1 VENLSATVK
10 IEKDKKEKLDRFLVF
25 SKSLASTPV
34 LTGWSAGSTEHPQKH
49 DFLSQ
54 NR

>member
-1 VENLSATVK
+1 MSTTVK
-10 IEKDKKEKLDRFLVF
+10 IEKDKKRKEMLDRFLVF